1 MKKEVLIAIIVG
13 FSLGLIITFGIYR
26 AQKSLSER
34 AESKNTDQNTTQI
47 ESTANISLSI
57 TQPEDGSI
65 TNKDTI
71 TIGGISKKNALIT
84 IISPEDH
91 KSVQADELGNFSVEF
106 SLDVGEN
113 QIHIS
118 SFSDDNTKQEKTISV
133 VYSSYEFEDDT
144 KDTKETEA
152 IDE

>member
-34 AESKNTDQNTTQI
+34 AESKNTDQGTTQI
-47 ESTANISLSI
+47 EGTANISLSI

-65 TNKDTI
+65 TDKDSI

-84 IISPEDH
+84 IISSEDH
-91 KSVQADELGNFSVEF
+91 QSTQADELGNFSIEF
-106 SLDVGEN
+106 SLDAGEN
-113 QIHIS
+113 QIHIT
-118 SFSDDNTKQEKTISV
+118 SFSDDNTKQEKTISI
-133 VYSSYEFEDDT
+133 VYSSYEFEDEI
-144 KDTKETEA
+144 KAIEE

>member
-133 VYSSYEFEDDT
+133 VYSPYEFEDDT

>member
-26 AQKSLSER
+26 AQKSLKER

-47 ESTANISLSI
+47 EGTANISLSI

-65 TNKDTI
+65 TDEDTI

-84 IISPEDH
+84 IISSEDH
-91 KSVQADELGNFSVEF
+91 QATQADELGNFSVEF
-106 SLDVGEN
+106 SLDAGEN
-113 QIHIS
+113 QIHIT
-118 SFSDDNTKQEKTISV
+118 SFSDDDTKQEKTISV
-133 VYSSYEFEDDT
+133 VYSSYEFEE
-144 KDTKETEA
+144 KTEEV
-152 IDE
+152 DE

>member
-26 AQKSLSER
+26 AQKSLSDR
-34 AESKNTDQNTTQI
+34 AETKNTTEESTQI
-47 ESTANISLSI
+47 DNTANIALSI

-65 TNKDTI
+65 TDKDTI

-84 IISPEDH
+84 IISSEDH

-113 QIHIS
+113 QIHIT
-118 SFSDDNTKQEKTISV
+118 SFGEDNTKQEKTLSV
-133 VYSSYEFEDDT
+133 VYSTYEFENDI
-144 KDTKETEA
+144 KNTEEIEEA
-152 IDE
+152 NE

>member
-34 AESKNTDQNTTQI
+34 AESKNTTEESAQI
-47 ESTANISLSI
+47 EGTANISLSI

-65 TNKDTI
+65 TDEDTI
-71 TIGGISKKNALIT
+71 TIGGISKKHALIT
-84 IISPEDH
+84 IISSEDH
-91 KSVQADELGNFSVEF
+91 QSTQADELGNFSVEF

-113 QIHIS
+113 IIS
-118 SFSDDNTKQEKTISV
+118 ITSFSDDDAKQEKTISV
-133 VYSSYEFEDDT
+133 VYSSYEFED
-144 KDTKETEA
+144 KIETEST
-152 IDE
+152 DE